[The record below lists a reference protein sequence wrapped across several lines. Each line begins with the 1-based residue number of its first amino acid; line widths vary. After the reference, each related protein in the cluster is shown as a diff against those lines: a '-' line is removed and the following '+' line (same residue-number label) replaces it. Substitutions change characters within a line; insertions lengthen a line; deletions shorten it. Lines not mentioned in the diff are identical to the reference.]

1 MRIGLV
7 AETLLRWY
15 DGARRELPWRR
26 EASPYRT
33 LVSELMAQQTTL
45 AVVVPYFERFVA
57 RFPTLAA
64 LAGATDEE
72 VMAAWSGL
80 GYYARA
86 RNLRRAAVA
95 VVAEHGGRLPPSE
108 DELRR
113 LPGVG
118 PYTAAAVASIAFD
131 VRTFA
136 LDGNGARVLARL
148 FGVGEPIDRPA
159 TRARLR
165 ALGAAEV
172 PVRRPGDFNQ
182 AVMELG
188 ALVCTPRN
196 PRCDACPVG
205 DTCVARAEGLAA
217 TLPRRSP
224 KLPRPI
230 VRVACACITDGA
242 RVLLVKR
249 GDGLL
254 RGTWTLPQTELG
266 ERAGARTAG
275 RRTGDA
281 PAAARGLASDFG
293 MHPSAVDRR
302 GIVRQVFT
310 HRDVRA
316 EVFRIQ
322 VGARKRGPAAA
333 ARRLPGG
340 PSIQETRWLLP
351 ADVADI
357 GLSSFARK
365 TLALGLGQKP
375 DTVAVRP

>member
-1 MRIGLV
+1 MRIAEGL
-7 AETLLRWY
+7 LQWY

-45 AVVVPYFERFVA
+45 AVVVPYFERFMA
-57 RFPTLAA
+57 RFPTLAS
-64 LAGATDEE
+64 LAAATDED
-72 VMAAWSGL
+72 VMALWSGL

-86 RNLRRAAVA
+86 RNLRRAAAA
-95 VVAEHGGRLPPSE
+95 VVAEHGGALPATV

-118 PYTAAAVASIAFD
+118 PYTAAAVASIAFGA
-131 VRTFA
+131 RAFA

-148 FGVGEPIDRPA
+148 FGVAEPIDHPS
-159 TRARLR
+159 TRARLQ
-165 ALGAAEV
+165 ALGAVEV
-172 PVRRPGDFNQ
+172 PAQRPGDFNQ

-205 DTCVARAEGLAA
+205 AACAARAGGLSAA
-217 TLPRRSP
+217 LPARSP
-224 KLPRPI
+224 KPERPI

-254 RGTWTLPQTELG
+254 SGTWALPERELG
-266 ERAGARTAG
+266 APA
-275 RRTGDA
+275 RRTPAQTADA
-281 PAAARGLASDFG
+281 LAAARELAGDLG
-293 MHPSAVDRR
+293 MRPSAVVSH
-302 GIVRQVFT
+302 GVVRQIFT

-316 EVFRIQ
+316 EVFRIE
-322 VGARKRGPAAA
+322 VGAAQK
-333 ARRLPGG
+333 ARRLADAPQTGQG
-340 PSIQETRWLLP
+340 EARWLEP
-351 ADVADI
+351 AGLAEV
-357 GLSSFARK
+357 GLSSFTRK
-365 TLALGLGQKP
+365 TLALGLEQRLGQKR
-375 DTVAVRP
+375 DTAALRP